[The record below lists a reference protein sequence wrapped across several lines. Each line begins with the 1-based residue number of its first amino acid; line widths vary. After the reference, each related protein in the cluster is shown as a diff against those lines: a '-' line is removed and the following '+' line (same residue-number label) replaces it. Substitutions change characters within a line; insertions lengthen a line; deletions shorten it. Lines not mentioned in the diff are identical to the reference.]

1 MSLGLDA
8 ILAFGSLGLTV
19 FIALIIKVAF
29 RPGRDIGE
37 L

>member
-1 MSLGLDA
+1 MTLELDA
-8 ILAFGSLGLTV
+8 ILAFGSLGLTLL
-19 FIALIIKVAF
+19 IALVIRIAF

>member
-1 MSLGLDA
+1 MSLELDA

-19 FIALIIKVAF
+19 LIALVIRLGF

>member
-1 MSLGLDA
+1 MSLELDA
-8 ILAFGSLGLTV
+8 ILAFGSLGLTIL
-19 FIALIIKVAF
+19 IALAIRIGF

>member
-8 ILAFGSLGLTV
+8 ILAFGSLGLTIL
-19 FIALIIKVAF
+19 IALGIRIGF
-29 RPGRDIGE
+29 RPGRDINE

>member
-1 MSLGLDA
+1 VSLELDA

-19 FIALIIKVAF
+19 LIALVIRVGF
-29 RPGRDIGE
+29 RHGRDFYE

>member
-1 MSLGLDA
+1 MSLELDA
-8 ILAFGSLGLTV
+8 ILAFGSLGLTIL
-19 FIALIIKVAF
+19 IALVIKLGF

>member
-1 MSLGLDA
+1 MTLELDA
-8 ILAFGSLGLTV
+8 ILAFGSLGLTII
-19 FIALIIKVAF
+19 IALVIKLGF

>member
-1 MSLGLDA
+1 VTLELDA
-8 ILAFGSLGLTV
+8 ILAFGSLGLTLL
-19 FIALIIKVAF
+19 IALVIRIAF